1 MSALVSRDWEET
13 GRFVLALLRTVR
25 REEPGLLSDLHG
37 MALRRLRLRTP
48 LPRFHVHTVMAEIPD
63 TKNTLTLTVDE
74 AVDELVRLLE
84 ENDQLQIRCAKYTLR
99 IEELHYE
106 LECCRE
112 LLNER
117 GIEGYLRRTRKEEP
131 K

>member
-1 MSALVSRDWEET
+1 LETFRQWGDDEQGTGRQQEDHGTAHEREDQLSDGSGDSDEHGALIGTLRTPWKWEE
-13 GRFVLALLRTVR
+13 LLVEAAVIGGSERWR
-25 REEPGLLSDLHG
+25 
-37 MALRRLRLRTP
+37 RRLRGLE
-48 LPRFHVHTVMAEIPD
+48 AEY
-63 TKNTLTLTVDE
+63 
-74 AVDELVRLLE
+74 R
-84 ENDQLQIRCAKYTLR
+84 LR